1 MKIAVF
7 SDTHKHISGALR
19 VIEEEQPDL
28 IIHLGDHIRD
38 AYAIAEEF
46 PNIPMECVPGN
57 CDYAPMEPDM
67 KVITLM
73 GVKFM
78 LTHGHNYR
86 VKYET
91 TALLNA
97 AYFQGADVVLFGHT
111 HRPMNSEYQGLR
123 IVNPGS
129 AGQSSP
135 CTWAKIE
142 LSQGT
147 IRDISIL
154 EI

>member
-7 SDTHKHISGALR
+7 SDTHKRISGVLR
-19 VIEEEQPDL
+19 VIEGEQPDL
-28 IIHLGDHIRD
+28 IIHLGDHIKD
-38 AYAIAEEF
+38 AYAIAETV
-46 PNIPMECVPGN
+46 PGIPMECVPGN
-57 CDYAPMEPDM
+57 CDYAPTEPEM
-67 KVITLM
+67 KLITLM

-91 TALLNA
+91 TSLLNA
-97 AYFQGADVVLFGHT
+97 AYFQGADIVLFGHT
-111 HRPMNSEYQGLR
+111 HRPVNDAFKGLR

-129 AGQSSP
+129 AGQGSP
-135 CTWAKIE
+135 ATWARIE
-142 LSQGT
+142 LERGI

-154 EI
+154 KI